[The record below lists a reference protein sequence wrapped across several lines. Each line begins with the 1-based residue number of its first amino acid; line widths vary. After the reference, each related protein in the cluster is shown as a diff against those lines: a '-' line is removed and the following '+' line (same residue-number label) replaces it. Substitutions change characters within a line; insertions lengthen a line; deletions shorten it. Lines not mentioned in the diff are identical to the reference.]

1 MADGTQSSVG
11 VGDKDAILKKKP
23 KGLETLE
30 NVPVMRTVVCNKT
43 STFDFFNLTY
53 MTNVPCFVYIHIGT
67 CSYRTYENA

>member
-11 VGDKDAILKKKP
+11 VGDKDVILQKKP

-43 STFDFFNLTY
+43 STFDFFLILHT
-53 MTNVPCFVYIHIGT
+53 
-67 CSYRTYENA
+67 